1 MRRAIA
7 ILRLLAAAGRRGY
20 PLTELAKRSGLPH
33 PTVHRILKQLIAER
47 VAYQSNITGRYGL
60 GELTHELG
68 LAAAEQHD
76 LERLCR
82 PELARLAE
90 SVGDTVYLVTRAGSD
105 ALCVDRF
112 EGPWTERAVAL
123 DVGTRRPLGSG
134 AGGLAILAAL
144 TEAQR
149 TSLLGELAVEGRM
162 KEFTSFQTLLRNLDL
177 SRHRG
182 YSLIRNQVTPGVSAV
197 GLRLCDAQGRPV
209 GAVSIAG
216 THQRLN
222 PARIPTLVSQLT
234 GTVQRI
240 ESAHRQ
246 KITTSRGR
254 RYPSTPADA

>member
-1 MRRAIA
+1 MTPDINGGSRDCQKDTIGPVRRAIA

-112 EGPWTERAVAL
+112 EGPRV
-123 DVGTRRPLGSG
+123 
-134 AGGLAILAAL
+134 
-144 TEAQR
+144 
-149 TSLLGELAVEGRM
+149 
-162 KEFTSFQTLLRNLDL
+162 FTFCLHTNCSKRVNDQDE
-177 SRHRG
+177 
-182 YSLIRNQVTPGVSAV
+182 
-197 GLRLCDAQGRPV
+197 
-209 GAVSIAG
+209 SI
-216 THQRLN
+216 
-222 PARIPTLVSQLT
+222 
-234 GTVQRI
+234 
-240 ESAHRQ
+240 
-246 KITTSRGR
+246 
-254 RYPSTPADA
+254 